1 MRFGALEIINKIFM
15 NLEEIIS
22 IINLKKVDDN
32 RFEGQNYHT
41 SWGTVFGGQ
50 TLSQSLHAA
59 YQTVP
64 DDRIAHSMH
73 AYFILPGNLDEPVT
87 YEVDKIRNGGS
98 FTTRRV
104 VAFQKNRAI
113 FNMAASF
120 QKKEIGF
127 NHQIKKPNVLT
138 PELLLTDIQQ
148 AEDHKDLTPERY
160 NQLKQSHP
168 QVFEF
173 KPVGT
178 HTFLQKENTLP
189 LNHCWFRLKDKIDLP
204 LPFHHQLLA
213 FVSDYQLLATASLP
227 HREEISKT
235 RAYYASLDHALW
247 FHRDFS
253 INDWL
258 LYDMESPSAS
268 NSRGFARGSI
278 FKKDG
283 TMVASV
289 AQEGLMR
296 KLVKQ

>member
-1 MRFGALEIINKIFM
+1 M
-15 NLEEIIS
+15 NIDELIS
-22 IINLKKVDDN
+22 IVTLKKIDEN
-32 RFEGQNYHT
+32 IFEGQNYKT
-41 SWGTVFGGQ
+41 VWGRVFGGQ
-50 TLSQSLHAA
+50 VLSQSLHAA

-64 DDRIAHSMH
+64 EDRTVHSMH
-73 AYFILPGNLDEPVT
+73 AYFILPGDLNIPIR

-104 VAFQKNRAI
+104 VAFQKNKAI
-113 FNMAASF
+113 LIMAAAL
-120 QKKEIGF
+120 QKKEEIYD
-127 NHQIKKPNVLT
+127 HQINKPNVLS
-138 PELLLTDIQQ
+138 PDLLLNDFQQ
-148 AEDHKDLTPERY
+148 AEKYKDEIPERY
-160 NQLKQSHP
+160 QVFLKAHP
-168 QVFEF
+168 EVFEF

-178 HTFLQKENTLP
+178 NTFLRKENALP
-189 LNHCWFRLKDKIDLP
+189 INHCWFRLKDKIDLP

-227 HREEISKT
+227 HREEIAKT

-268 NSRGFARGSI
+268 NSRGFAKGSI

-296 KLVKQ
+296 KLVK

>member
-1 MRFGALEIINKIFM
+1 M
-15 NLEEIIS
+15 NIDELIS
-22 IINLKKVDDN
+22 IVTLKKIDEN
-32 RFEGQNYHT
+32 IFEGQNYKT
-41 SWGTVFGGQ
+41 VWGRVFGGQ
-50 TLSQSLHAA
+50 VLSQSLHAA

-64 DDRIAHSMH
+64 EDRTVHSMH
-73 AYFILPGNLDEPVT
+73 AYFILPGDLNIPIR

-104 VAFQKNRAI
+104 VAFQKDKAI

-120 QKKEIGF
+120 QKKEEGYD
-127 NHQIKKPNVLT
+127 HQINKPNVLS
-138 PELLLTDIQQ
+138 PDLLLNDFQQ
-148 AEDHKDLTPERY
+148 AEKYKDEIPERY
-160 NQLKQSHP
+160 QVFLKAHP
-168 QVFEF
+168 EVFEF

-178 HTFLQKENTLP
+178 NTFLRKENALP
-189 LNHCWFRLKDKIDLP
+189 INHCWFRLKDKIDLP

-227 HREEISKT
+227 HREEIAKT

-268 NSRGFARGSI
+268 NSRGFAKGSI

-296 KLVKQ
+296 KLVK

>member
-1 MRFGALEIINKIFM
+1 MRFGALEIINKNFM

-22 IINLKKVDDN
+22 IVNLKKVDDN

-113 FNMAASF
+113 FNMSASF
-120 QKKEIGF
+120 QKKEDGYD
-127 NHQIKKPNVLT
+127 HQIKKPNVLT

-160 NQLKQSHP
+160 AQLKQSHP
-168 QVFEF
+168 EVFEF

-189 LNHCWFRLKDKIDLP
+189 LNHCWFRLKDKIDFPGLI
-204 LPFHHQLLA
+204 F
-213 FVSDYQLLATASLP
+213 FGDTFCVSLP
-227 HREEISKT
+227 TIKLAIFFSLASAVFILPTFSPWRKTISLSEKDKT
-235 RAYYASLDHALW
+235 
-247 FHRDFS
+247 
-253 INDWL
+253 
-258 LYDMESPSAS
+258 
-268 NSRGFARGSI
+268 SRI
-278 FKKDG
+278 
-283 TMVASV
+283 
-289 AQEGLMR
+289 L
-296 KLVKQ
+296 

>member
-1 MRFGALEIINKIFM
+1 MRFGALEIINKNFM

-22 IINLKKVDDN
+22 IISLKKVDDN

-73 AYFILPGNLDEPVT
+73 AYFILPGNLDEPVI

-104 VAFQKNRAI
+104 VAFQKNKAI

-160 NQLKQSHP
+160 QQLKKSHP
-168 QVFEF
+168 EVFEF

-178 HTFLQKENTLP
+178 HTFS
-189 LNHCWFRLKDKIDLP
+189 
-204 LPFHHQLLA
+204 
-213 FVSDYQLLATASLP
+213 VSYTHL
-227 HREEISKT
+227 
-235 RAYYASLDHALW
+235 RAH
-247 FHRDFS
+247 
-253 INDWL
+253 
-258 LYDMESPSAS
+258 E
-268 NSRGFARGSI
+268 
-278 FKKDG
+278 
-283 TMVASV
+283 T
-289 AQEGLMR
+289 
-296 KLVKQ
+296 

>member
-1 MRFGALEIINKIFM
+1 
-15 NLEEIIS
+15 
-22 IINLKKVDDN
+22 
-32 RFEGQNYHT
+32 
-41 SWGTVFGGQ
+41 
-50 TLSQSLHAA
+50 
-59 YQTVP
+59 
-64 DDRIAHSMH
+64 
-73 AYFILPGNLDEPVT
+73 
-87 YEVDKIRNGGS
+87 
-98 FTTRRV
+98 
-104 VAFQKNRAI
+104 VAFQKDRAI

-120 QKKEIGF
+120 QKKEEGYD
-127 NHQIKKPNVLT
+127 HQINKPNVLS
-138 PELLLTDIQQ
+138 PELLLTDMQQ
-148 AEDHKDLTPERY
+148 AEDNEHVTPERY
-160 NQLKQSHP
+160 QQFIQAHP
-168 QVFEF
+168 EVFEF

-189 LNHCWFRLKDKIDLP
+189 INHCWFRLKDKIDLP

-227 HREEISKT
+227 HRKEIAKT
-235 RAYYASLDHALW
+235 RAYYASLDHAIW

-253 INDWL
+253 INDWH

-296 KLVKQ
+296 KLVK